1 MNNENTIIVISRH
14 EKDMSWTRKLCDQG
28 FHVIVYDHQKHS
40 NHPYFVKE
48 NKGRE
53 ASVYLRY
60 IIDYYDHLH
69 QYTIFL
75 QDDDKSWHHEG
86 SIADLVQGRKGK
98 KSKFFNL
105 NKRCLALIE
114 PNNLY
119 PMMKDY
125 FTRFLSPY
133 IGPIEKYG
141 DWTAGYKC
149 CAQFIV
155 HRDYLRKFPKK
166 MYEDIFQYMMDGRHD
181 EKAKG
186 HMFEWTLHLLY
197 DNPFIIHKMSEDK
210 FKKMMNSRIKKIKEA
225 VGKEEQVYIDGCR
238 VIVNY

>member
-1 MNNENTIIVISRH
+1 M
-14 EKDMSWTRKLCDQG
+14 
-28 FHVIVYDHQKHS
+28 
-40 NHPYFVKE
+40 
-48 NKGRE
+48 
-53 ASVYLRY
+53 
-60 IIDYYDHLH
+60 
-69 QYTIFL
+69 
-75 QDDDKSWHHEG
+75 
-86 SIADLVQGRKGK
+86 
-98 KSKFFNL
+98 
-105 NKRCLALIE
+105 
-114 PNNLY
+114 
-119 PMMKDY
+119 
-125 FTRFLSPY
+125 
-133 IGPIEKYG
+133 EKYG

-210 FKKMMNSRIKKIKEA
+210 FKKMMDKRIQKIKEA